1 MNQADFR
8 SQAVRVF
15 KALSDPTRY
24 EMVRM
29 LASHGEVS
37 CRTFQETFKL
47 SPSALSHHY
56 RVLENAGLTSTRR
69 DRQYLFHALDG
80 DTLRRF
86 VPEFERTHAAAA
98 AAPDGPALPS

>member
-1 MNQADFR
+1 MNQEDFQ

-29 LASHGEVS
+29 LASNGEVS
-37 CRTFQETFKL
+37 CQTFQETFRL

-69 DRQYLFHALDG
+69 DRQYLFHKLDTG
-80 DTLRRF
+80 TLHRF
-86 VPEFERTHAAAA
+86 VPDFLETHSAAAA
-98 AAPDGPALPS
+98 N

>member
-8 SQAVRVF
+8 NQAVRVF

-29 LASHGEVS
+29 LASHREVS
-37 CRTFQETFKL
+37 CQTFQETFNL

-69 DRQYLFHALDG
+69 DKQYLFHSLNG
-80 DTLRRF
+80 QMLRRF
-86 VPEFERTHAAAA
+86 VPEFERTHATAVE
-98 AAPDGPALPS
+98 S